1 MWCLELHWR
10 AALLLVSQGLSWA
23 VPWLVLVGQE
33 PLEWHWSLIHGIPLL
48 VLHSTFQLLLEM
60 DTNSDVFLEFP
71 AGGCLL
77 AMKEVEEVIMS
88 EESQSADN
96 LAATVLSED
105 PHTVLVEFSSVVADT
120 QEYIIEVRRGS
131 QPAHWELSTGFGQ
144 EKLCSCSRSC
154 SRLLGEGKTGSALPA
169 QPQESVGSALFG
181 RRALGASPPSQSA
194 VCARGLS
201 LGTSDHT
208 RF

>member
-1 MWCLELHWR
+1 MFGIALESCS
-10 AALLLVSQGLSWA
+10 APGVTGLFWV

-33 PLEWHWSLIHGIPLL
+33 PLRWHWSLVPLL
-48 VLHSTFQLLLEM
+48 VLCTIFQLLLEM
-60 DTNSDVFLEFP
+60 VSKNDVFLDCH

-77 AMKEVEEVIMS
+77 AMKEVEEVIVS

-131 QPAHWELSTGFGQ
+131 QPAHWEFSTGFGQ
-144 EKLCSCSRSC
+144 EKLCSGSCYCSG
-154 SRLLGEGKTGSALPA
+154 LLGEGKAGSALPA
-169 QPQESVGSALFG
+169 WPQESVGLALFG
-181 RRALGASPPSQSA
+181 RKALGASPLSQSA
-194 VCARGLS
+194 VCARRRG
-201 LGTSDHT
+201 D
-208 RF
+208 

>member
-1 MWCLELHWR
+1 M
-10 AALLLVSQGLSWA
+10 VTK
-23 VPWLVLVGQE
+23 
-33 PLEWHWSLIHGIPLL
+33 I
-48 VLHSTFQLLLEM
+48 
-60 DTNSDVFLEFP
+60 DVFLDCH

-77 AMKEVEEVIMS
+77 AMKEVEEVIVS

-131 QPAHWELSTGFGQ
+131 QPAHLELSTGFSQ
-144 EKLCSCSRSC
+144 EKLCSAPCSC

-169 QPQESVGSALFG
+169 WPQESVGLALEGKHLELPHPPKVLCVPGKGKG
-181 RRALGASPPSQSA
+181 RLTVVQQEAEPGN
-194 VCARGLS
+194 
-201 LGTSDHT
+201 
-208 RF
+208 F